1 MQAKVQDRELT
12 EVERQMLKE
21 QWKKED
27 EQEREMER

>member
-1 MQAKVQDRELT
+1 VQAKVQDRELT

-27 EQEREMER
+27 EQEKEMER